1 MLSDSWGSSLEIA
14 PLFTRAE
21 MDRHIIVKSGNHF
34 GGDKHA
40 YDSVPTGF
48 KMAKTYLEDENLHD
62 IQTNFDSIL
71 SVFLLSLQMLS

>member
-21 MDRHIIVKSGNHF
+21 MDRHIIVKSGKHF

-40 YDSVPTGF
+40 YHSVPTGF
-48 KMAKTYLEDENLHD
+48 KMAKIYLEDEHLHD
-62 IQTNFDSIL
+62 IQTNFDGIL
-71 SVFLLSLQMLS
+71 AVFLLSLQMLS